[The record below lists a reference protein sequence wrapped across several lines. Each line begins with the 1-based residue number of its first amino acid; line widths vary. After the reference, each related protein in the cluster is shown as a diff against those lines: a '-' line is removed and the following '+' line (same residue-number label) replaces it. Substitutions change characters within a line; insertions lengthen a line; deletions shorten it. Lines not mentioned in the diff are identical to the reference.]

1 MEDIITYLQL
11 FYRSTFL
18 PVHYYREDQ
27 CLLVLPNTSPECD
40 LTAMYRKP
48 LLDKGTDLDYVSTGE
63 FLHYGIVRNLQTDE
77 YIIAGP
83 ITPARIRP
91 QELPHILSDSSISL
105 DYKEKVEEFLQMTP
119 LFTFDQF
126 ICLLSILYKEL
137 NDKLIDPLSY
147 FENVSVESMSAISEK
162 HSSALFQA
170 NEEQILHNTYHFEQ
184 ELFRHVE
191 NGDSVGLEKLYK
203 NAPWLQA
210 GKTSENSLRQE
221 KNILIASIT
230 LLTRHSIAGGLD
242 IETAYQLSDTYIQSS
257 EKAQTVNEI
266 SRLSLAAIK
275 DFTARV
281 AACKVP
287 VGMSPEIYQCIR
299 YISSNI
305 NQPVSVDDVAD
316 SVGRSRS
323 HISRRFKKELGF
335 NLSDYIMRRKL
346 EEGKSLLA
354 YSDKSLSEIS
364 EYLCFSS
371 QSYFQNVFKKKYG
384 VTPMEYRKA
393 NRR

>member
-18 PVHYYREDQ
+18 PIHYYRADQ
-27 CLLVLPNTSPECD
+27 CLLVLPDVSPEYD
-40 LTAMYRKP
+40 LTVMYRKP
-48 LLDKGTDLDYVSTGE
+48 LLDKGTNVDYVSTGE
-63 FLHYGIVRNLQTDE
+63 FLHYGIVRNQQTDE

-83 ITPARIRP
+83 ITSARIRP
-91 QELPHILSDSSISL
+91 QALPHILRDASISF
-105 DYKEKVEEFLQMTP
+105 DYEEKVEEFLQMTP

-137 NDKLIDPLSY
+137 NGRLINPISY
-147 FENVSVESMSAISEK
+147 FENISVESMSAISEK

-170 NEEQILHNTYHFEQ
+170 NEEQILHNTYYFEQ
-184 ELFRHVE
+184 ELYRYVE
-191 NGDSVGLEKLYK
+191 NGDSVGLEKMYLK
-203 NAPWLQA
+203 TPWLQV

-221 KNILIASIT
+221 KNLFIASIT
-230 LLTRHSIAGGLD
+230 LITRHSIAGGLD

-257 EKAQTVNEI
+257 EKAQTVDEV
-266 SRLSLAAIK
+266 SRLFLTSIK

-287 VGMSPEIYQCIR
+287 AGMSPEIYQCIQ
-299 YISSNI
+299 YISSHI
-305 NQPVSVDDVAD
+305 NQHITVDDVAG

-323 HISRRFKKELGF
+323 HISRQFKKELGF

-354 YSDKSLSEIS
+354 YSDKSLIEIS

-371 QSYFQNVFKKKYG
+371 QSYFQNMFKKKYG
-384 VTPMEYRKA
+384 ITPMEYRKA
-393 NRR
+393 NGR